1 MSDNTNQQA
10 QQKTMP
16 APRNGFD
23 PGKHYRTYNLTEW
36 KMKEDWYYKTIDT
49 LKFPAV
55 PTPVQVQEMA
65 LRIDAILTV
74 AEFDRA
80 SIRQNADKYNTIL
93 KYEQKRA
100 YNTMKTTLMA
110 GGGKGPTVGEIESAV
125 ANMLQTTPYMNTGL
139 SLIDLVIEANSR
151 STYMDGVVETI
162 IKKKDDLITHTGIL
176 KLENSLSA
184 MQSNAPRM

>member
-1 MSDNTNQQA
+1 MNNNTNQQ
-10 QQKTMP
+10 QRTMP
-16 APRNGFD
+16 ALRNGFD
-23 PGKHYRTYNLTEW
+23 PSRHYNAYNITEW
-36 KMKEDWYYKTIDT
+36 KVKEDWYYKVIDT
-49 LKFPAV
+49 LKFQAI

-65 LRIDAILTV
+65 LRIDAVLTI

-80 SIRQNADKYNTIL
+80 SIRQNADRYNTIL

-100 YNTMKTTLMA
+100 YNTMKTSLMSS
-110 GGGKGPTVGEIESAV
+110 GGKGPTVGEIESAV

-151 STYMDGVVETI
+151 STYMDGVVDTI

-184 MQSNAPRM
+184 MQSNAPRG

>member
-1 MSDNTNQQA
+1 MNSNVSQP
-10 QQKTMP
+10 QQKAPP
-16 APRNGFD
+16 APRKGFD
-23 PGKHYRTYNLTEW
+23 PSRHYSAYNVTEW
-36 KMKEDWYYKTIDT
+36 KIKEDWYYKTIDA
-49 LKFPAV
+49 LRFPTI
-55 PTPVQVQEMA
+55 PTPIQVQEMA
-65 LRIDAILTV
+65 LGIDVVLTV

-80 SIRQNADKYNTIL
+80 SIRQSADKYNTIL

-100 YNTMKTTLMA
+100 YNTMKTSLMT
-110 GGGKGPTVGEIESAV
+110 GGGKGPTVSEIEGAV

-151 STYMDGVVETI
+151 ATYMDGVVDTI

-184 MQSNAPRM
+184 MQSNAPRT